1 VHETGLRRSDA
12 ALGSLR
18 DGGDHRRL
26 RLGRQH
32 LAEHGFHLRHA
43 VLDRPRNRPADPHL
57 LQGRL
62 FWRDQIAGLTS
73 DGATYEATTSTW
85 VGNGRVVSFA
95 PHETSAWVA
104 KAKSGSKELSTI
116 AFKAKGQALEMSFL
130 SPKLVDVAAL
140 SGLQPIF
147 FAQLKRDYPD
157 LKNLAG

>member
-1 VHETGLRRSDA
+1 MKPV
-12 ALGSLR
+12 
-18 DGGDHRRL
+18 
-26 RLGRQH
+26 
-32 LAEHGFHLRHA
+32 F
-43 VLDRPRNRPADPHL
+43 ADPTPRWVPFATAAIIVACVWGGSIWQNMDFTFATQFSIGLAIVLLVLIL

-73 DGATYEATTSTW
+73 DGATYEATTSIW

-147 FAQLKRDYPD
+147 FAQIKRDYPD

>member
-1 VHETGLRRSDA
+1 MKPV
-12 ALGSLR
+12 
-18 DGGDHRRL
+18 
-26 RLGRQH
+26 
-32 LAEHGFHLRHA
+32 F
-43 VLDRPRNRPADPHL
+43 ADPTPRWVPFATAAIIVACVWGGSIWQNMDFTFATQFSIGLAIVLLILIL